1 MYFDHTHRS
10 YVSFSV
16 DSDALPFTE
25 VSRVI
30 TDRQSV
36 LAALEFNILELSQGT
51 KLMVNVVKMFS
62 YNLYSP
68 QV

>member
-1 MYFDHTHRS
+1 M
-10 YVSFSV
+10 SFSV

-62 YNLYSP
+62 YI
-68 QV
+68 